1 MAYAHLDSSQQVY
14 SLETEA
20 FACPSSGSLPD
31 SSSGKYFKMVI
42 MKTHTVYF

>member
-1 MAYAHLDSSQQVY
+1 MAYAHLESSQQVY

-31 SSSGKYFKMVI
+31 SSTSKYYGTILRKVF
-42 MKTHTVYF
+42 TVYS